1 MKKTKMLL
9 GLLIFIASIIVSSNV
24 FATTKITSNDLTD
37 SFTLGDSKLNYLC
50 IEKTKTAKV
59 TSGKI
64 KVGDDIKNAYYQI
77 VNLSKADF
85 ETVDK
90 NLSTLNKCYNN
101 YSSSDTEENRN
112 AYLKASENYIKSL
125 PDFEDNKWT
134 ETDGNLNGAIVN
146 LASDNNVYFV
156 LWLKGLTNDNKT
168 VYSAILYKTINAITS
183 TTDNSSSN
191 TTNNTE
197 STDFSNV
204 KISFKNTGAKSFVN
218 YSLKFENV
226 TFKDKEYFVY
236 LSHNKTKPEIKNDAT
251 GKPSNADGTIISATG
266 KNNAIYSDEKL
277 HKVLEEYGDIYV
289 SVVEYDAK
297 TKKEEMVLTSK
308 KVTRPSLNSLGQRL
322 KIYMFADETSFFV
335 YDNKY
340 DGIERNVKLKVGK
353 VTDNSILKSIK
364 NGDADCLNKL
374 NEYAKKDNGIY
385 SKTFKISKNTNN
397 LGAFTQD
404 MKLKNKEYYYVYT
417 YLEDENNKY
426 VGIEDISLCQAL
438 STSKGYTLIDY
449 LSDQFKW
456 NISDNKS
463 NNAKDNTT
471 ANKIIPFTGTSITLI
486 MSVIFLL
493 AVTITCYIKNKKYKD
508 IK

>member
-1 MKKTKMLL
+1 
-9 GLLIFIASIIVSSNV
+9 
-24 FATTKITSNDLTD
+24 
-37 SFTLGDSKLNYLC
+37 
-50 IEKTKTAKV
+50 
-59 TSGKI
+59 
-64 KVGDDIKNAYYQI
+64 
-77 VNLSKADF
+77 
-85 ETVDK
+85 
-90 NLSTLNKCYNN
+90 
-101 YSSSDTEENRN
+101 
-112 AYLKASENYIKSL
+112 
-125 PDFEDNKWT
+125 
-134 ETDGNLNGAIVN
+134 
-146 LASDNNVYFV
+146 
-156 LWLKGLTNDNKT
+156 
-168 VYSAILYKTINAITS
+168 
-183 TTDNSSSN
+183 
-191 TTNNTE
+191 
-197 STDFSNV
+197 
-204 KISFKNTGAKSFVN
+204 
-218 YSLKFENV
+218 
-226 TFKDKEYFVY
+226 
-236 LSHNKTKPEIKNDAT
+236 
-251 GKPSNADGTIISATG
+251 
-266 KNNAIYSDEKL
+266 
-277 HKVLEEYGDIYV
+277 
-289 SVVEYDAK
+289 
-297 TKKEEMVLTSK
+297 MVLTSK

>member
-24 FATTKITSNDLTD
+24 FATTKITSNDMTD
-37 SFTLGDSKLNYLC
+37 SFTLGDSKLNYSC

-64 KVGDDIKNAYYQI
+64 KVDDDIKNAYYQI

-112 AYLKASENYIKSL
+112 AYLKARENYIKSL

-277 HKVLEEYGDIYV
+277 HKVLEEYMEIF
-289 SVVEYDAK
+289 
-297 TKKEEMVLTSK
+297 MFLL
-308 KVTRPSLNSLGQRL
+308 LNMMQ
-322 KIYMFADETSFFV
+322 
-335 YDNKY
+335 
-340 DGIERNVKLKVGK
+340 KLK
-353 VTDNSILKSIK
+353 
-364 NGDADCLNKL
+364 
-374 NEYAKKDNGIY
+374 KK
-385 SKTFKISKNTNN
+385 
-397 LGAFTQD
+397 
-404 MKLKNKEYYYVYT
+404 
-417 YLEDENNKY
+417 
-426 VGIEDISLCQAL
+426 
-438 STSKGYTLIDY
+438 
-449 LSDQFKW
+449 KW
-456 NISDNKS
+456 
-463 NNAKDNTT
+463 
-471 ANKIIPFTGTSITLI
+471 F
-486 MSVIFLL
+486 
-493 AVTITCYIKNKKYKD
+493 
-508 IK
+508 

>member
-24 FATTKITSNDLTD
+24 FATTKITSNDMTD
-37 SFTLGDSKLNYLC
+37 SFTLGDSKLNYSC

-64 KVGDDIKNAYYQI
+64 KVDDDIKNAYYQI

-112 AYLKASENYIKSL
+112 AYLKARENYIKSL

-251 GKPSNADGTIISATG
+251 GKPSNADGTIIILM
-266 KNNAIYSDEKL
+266 KN
-277 HKVLEEYGDIYV
+277 
-289 SVVEYDAK
+289 
-297 TKKEEMVLTSK
+297 
-308 KVTRPSLNSLGQRL
+308 
-322 KIYMFADETSFFV
+322 
-335 YDNKY
+335 
-340 DGIERNVKLKVGK
+340 
-353 VTDNSILKSIK
+353 
-364 NGDADCLNKL
+364 
-374 NEYAKKDNGIY
+374 
-385 SKTFKISKNTNN
+385 
-397 LGAFTQD
+397 
-404 MKLKNKEYYYVYT
+404 
-417 YLEDENNKY
+417 
-426 VGIEDISLCQAL
+426 
-438 STSKGYTLIDY
+438 
-449 LSDQFKW
+449 
-456 NISDNKS
+456 
-463 NNAKDNTT
+463 
-471 ANKIIPFTGTSITLI
+471 
-486 MSVIFLL
+486 
-493 AVTITCYIKNKKYKD
+493 YIKC
-508 IK
+508 